1 MLELGARFR
10 HDDLLLGQRE
20 ESPRR
25 LFARFMMSM
34 NEGLTVQAWVLKL
47 GAGFRHDDLLL
58 GQREEHPRHLF
69 ARFTVCV

>member
-1 MLELGARFR
+1 
-10 HDDLLLGQRE
+10 
-20 ESPRR
+20 
-25 LFARFMMSM
+25 MMSM